1 MKAKIKKTGEIIDV
15 KEYASVTE
23 GVWFLGYID
32 ENGKTYSKEE
42 LTVIGESKSI
52 DWEQR
57 RYEIAKSCLNAL
69 LVNNDYQ
76 DCISLSIQYTDK
88 LIKRLKEKES

>member
-15 KEYASVTE
+15 KEYASVKE
-23 GVWFLGYID
+23 GVGFLGYID
-32 ENGKTYSKEE
+32 EGGKTYPKEE

-69 LVNNDYQ
+69 LANNDYQ
-76 DCISLSIQYTDK
+76 ECVNESIEYADK
-88 LIKRLKEKES
+88 LIKKLKKN